1 MATLTFDDLTSKAL
15 KWVLSGADN
24 SDYGH
29 YIIISIDK
37 DGFTKL
43 STNTPFG
50 RSLEMQAENTEGEY
64 SDVAFAASTL
74 SGLAKSVE
82 EGDQLTL
89 NIDNEKDVIY
99 ISLASTTITVD
110 NLYDVCPVVASL
122 RGKTTLTTVDA
133 SSVAQALTTA
143 TKMLPKNGDVAIDC
157 DSNRLTVSAISS
169 ELVSREEFPSTLPE
183 GEESHIL
190 VSGKKLSPLN
200 AVVRTGIVEDM
211 KIKEERGVV
220 SFVFPIHDD
229 SIGIDAL
236 SMNVSTAV
244 ENYNSEGGE
253 FLDDEEDEIAT
264 LSISEVKEALA
275 PLTAVVS
282 DANVTIDT
290 TGAHGV
296 SLTIT
301 SKGTAAKTIVLDA
314 EVASG
319 TTHTVSLPMF
329 MAALKNISTAQV
341 IISSISV
348 DGKPQWYIL
357 TPDHGDDDNPGED
370 LIVAIPLK

>member
-24 SDYGH
+24 TDYGH

-89 NIDNEKDVIY
+89 NIDNEKDVVY

-229 SIGIDAL
+229 AIGIDAL

-244 ENYNSEGGE
+244 ENYNGEGGE

-319 TTHTVSLPMF
+319 TTYTVSLPMF
-329 MAALKNISTAQV
+329 MSALKNISTAQV

>member
-1 MATLTFDDLTSKAL
+1 MATLAFDDLTAKAL

-89 NIDNEKDVIY
+89 NIDNDKDVIY

-157 DSNRLTVSAISS
+157 DSDRLTVSAISS

-229 SIGIDAL
+229 SIDIDAL

-244 ENYNSEGGE
+244 ENYNGEGGE

-370 LIVAIPLK
+370 LIVAIPLE

>member
-89 NIDNEKDVIY
+89 NIDNDKDVIY

-157 DSNRLTVSAISS
+157 DSDRLTVSAISS

-244 ENYNSEGGE
+244 ENYNGEGGE

-329 MAALKNISTAQV
+329 MAALKNISTTNV
-341 IISSISV
+341 S
-348 DGKPQWYIL
+348 
-357 TPDHGDDDNPGED
+357 
-370 LIVAIPLK
+370 

>member
-1 MATLTFDDLTSKAL
+1 
-15 KWVLSGADN
+15 
-24 SDYGH
+24 
-29 YIIISIDK
+29 
-37 DGFTKL
+37 
-43 STNTPFG
+43 
-50 RSLEMQAENTEGEY
+50 
-64 SDVAFAASTL
+64 
-74 SGLAKSVE
+74 
-82 EGDQLTL
+82 
-89 NIDNEKDVIY
+89 
-99 ISLASTTITVD
+99 
-110 NLYDVCPVVASL
+110 
-122 RGKTTLTTVDA
+122 
-133 SSVAQALTTA
+133 
-143 TKMLPKNGDVAIDC
+143 MLPKNGDVAIDC
-157 DSNRLTVSAISS
+157 DSDRLTVSAISS

-244 ENYNSEGGE
+244 ENYNGEGGE

-319 TTHTVSLPMF
+319 TTYTVSLPMF

-370 LIVAIPLK
+370 LIVAIPLR

>member
-89 NIDNEKDVIY
+89 NIDNDKDVIY

-143 TKMLPKNGDVAIDC
+143 TKMLPKNGDIAIDC
-157 DSNRLTVSAISS
+157 DSDRLTVSAISS

-229 SIGIDAL
+229 AIGIDAL

-244 ENYNSEGGE
+244 ENYNGEGGE

-319 TTHTVSLPMF
+319 TTYTVSLPMF
-329 MAALKNISTAQV
+329 MSALKNISTAQV